1 MGGVLHAIIK
11 NCIFA
16 LSTLLFNYNI
26 LIVMRKLILLL
37 IIAIAT
43 NAMAYTP
50 MVVDGYSWNV
60 VCPWDYTG
68 DNREGYT
75 THVEKIEGDSII
87 GGVTYKKL
95 WRYYPSNPEKRFLE
109 GLLRED
115 VEAQKVWA
123 YGNGIETLM
132 YDFDVEAGDT
142 ISLLSWLHFM
152 KNIKI
157 EDLTDGY
164 TITDLVVDKV
174 EMVDIE
180 GLGAIK
186 RLKLYEAKY
195 PSNKSRKFYIY
206 ERFGSLCGWTFS
218 DFAEVEGGGG
228 NTVLCVFDADGE
240 LIFKPKTGNN
250 ILDNDQ
256 DCIVDTSFVF
266 VPSTYKPMLMPGY
279 SWNVVNRRVLL
290 DENNTVEY
298 KTYSEKITDYEY
310 VDDKFCW
317 TLYRSTD
324 DELLEYEFVA
334 HLCEN
339 AHERQVSALIGGEEY
354 LLYDFGCEVGDTIE
368 VLKSLASAR
377 FKPEMIKMTI
387 KNIEEIEDLTWDT
400 IRKFV
405 ATIEDFPFDV
415 VYYERYGSE
424 NGWYTR
430 PYDGIVGGGID
441 FLFCAWGV
449 QQNYLLFKPDHN
461 NELDKINACY
471 LNETRTNIADVDFLS
486 NEVYY
491 NGENE
496 TLMFDVENVTDIT
509 IYDAM
514 GKIVVNRELT
524 AGVKAISLDLN
535 MGVYIV
541 CISTDKPQYFHSK
554 IVVK

>member
-1 MGGVLHAIIK
+1 
-11 NCIFA
+11 
-16 LSTLLFNYNI
+16 
-26 LIVMRKLILLL
+26 MRKLVLLL
-37 IIAIAT
+37 IIVIAT

-50 MVVDGYSWNV
+50 ILVEGYSWNV
-60 VCPWDYTG
+60 VCPWDYVG
-68 DNREGYT
+68 DNIERYT
-75 THVEKIEGDSII
+75 THVEKIEGDSIVN
-87 GGVTYKKL
+87 GVTYKKL
-95 WRYYPSNPEKRFLE
+95 WKYYPNDPEKRSLI

-123 YGNGIETLM
+123 YGNGVEAVM

-152 KNIKI
+152 KSIKI

-164 TITDLVVDKV
+164 TMTDLVVDEV

-180 GLGAIK
+180 GLGPIK
-186 RLKLYEAKY
+186 RLKLYEASD
-195 PSNKSRKFYIY
+195 PDNKRRKFYIY

-218 DFAEVEGGGG
+218 DFAKVEGGGG

-279 SWNVVNRRVLL
+279 SWNIVNRRVLL

-339 AHERQVSALIGGEEY
+339 AHERQVSTLIGGEEY

-368 VLKSLASAR
+368 VLKSLASA
-377 FKPEMIKMTI
+377 KIDGSEMIKMAI
-387 KNIEEIEDLTWDT
+387 KDISEIEDLIGDT

-405 ATIEDFPFDV
+405 ATIEDYPYDV

-430 PYDGIVGGGID
+430 PYDGLVGGGID

-461 NELDKINACY
+461 NELDEINTCY
-471 LNETRTNIADVDFLS
+471 LNETRTDVADVEIIS

-491 NGENE
+491 NSENS
-496 TLMFDVENVTDIT
+496 TLMFDFENVTNIA

-514 GKIVVNRELT
+514 GKMVVNRELT
-524 AGVKAISLDLN
+524 DGVNAISLDLN

-541 CISTDKPQYFHSK
+541 NIATDSQQSIRSK

>member
-1 MGGVLHAIIK
+1 MHAIIK

-26 LIVMRKLILLL
+26 LIVMRKLVLLL
-37 IIAIAT
+37 IIVIAT

-50 MVVDGYSWNV
+50 IVVGGYSWNV
-60 VCPWDYTG
+60 VCPWDYVG
-68 DNREGYT
+68 DNIERYT
-75 THVEKIEGDSII
+75 THVEKIEGDSIVN
-87 GGVTYKKL
+87 GVTYKKL
-95 WRYYPSNPEKRFLE
+95 WRYYPNNPEKRSLV

-123 YGNGIETLM
+123 YGNGVEALM

-152 KNIKI
+152 KSIKI

-164 TITDLVVDKV
+164 TMTDLVVDKV

-180 GLGAIK
+180 GLEPIK
-186 RLKLYEAKY
+186 RLMLYEASD
-195 PSNKSRKFYIY
+195 PDNKRRKFYIY

-218 DFAEVEGGGG
+218 DFAKVEGGGG

-368 VLKSLASAR
+368 VLKSLASA
-377 FKPEMIKMTI
+377 KIDGPEMIKMTI
-387 KNIEEIEDLTWDT
+387 KSIEEIEDLTWDT

-405 ATIEDFPFDV
+405 ATIEDYPYDV

-430 PYDGIVGGGID
+430 PYDGLVGGGID

-461 NELDKINACY
+461 NELDEINTCY
-471 LNETRTNIADVDFLS
+471 LNETRTDVADVEIIS

-491 NGENE
+491 NSENS
-496 TLMFDVENVTDIT
+496 TLMFDIENIT
-509 IYDAM
+509 NIVIYDAM
-514 GKIVVNRELT
+514 GKMVVNRELT
-524 AGVKAISLDLN
+524 DGVNAISLDLN

-541 CISTDKPQYFHSK
+541 NIATDSQQSIRSK